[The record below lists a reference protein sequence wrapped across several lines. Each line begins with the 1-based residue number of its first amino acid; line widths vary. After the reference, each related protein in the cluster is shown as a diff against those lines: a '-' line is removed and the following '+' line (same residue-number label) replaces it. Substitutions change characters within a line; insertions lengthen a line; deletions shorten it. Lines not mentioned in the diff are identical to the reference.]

1 MNHYY
6 ASDDGNS
13 VYYIEDGYLYEEVID
28 SNGYFRSKT
37 FRPSKTTIK
46 YGTYAKGGINKRR
59 LKKGDTVYVAG
70 KRHTNKS
77 LGNTYHTVRVYVN
90 DRLIGKTESPV
101 YGYENAYLDTG
112 RKILFEKYN
121 KPYGFEIDS
130 PLWKLKDKNVKFLY
144 SVKDYNTKKELY

>member
-1 MNHYY
+1 MIFL
-6 ASDDGNS
+6 SKVSQNS
-13 VYYIEDGYLYEEVID
+13 M
-28 SNGYFRSKT
+28 SKT
-37 FRPSKTTIK
+37 KKDKYSEGGKITEAGDTDFPSELLN
-46 YGTYAKGGINKRR
+46 YAKGGINKRR

-101 YGYENAYLDTG
+101 YGYENSYLDTG

-144 SVKDYNTKKELY
+144 SVKDYNTRKELY